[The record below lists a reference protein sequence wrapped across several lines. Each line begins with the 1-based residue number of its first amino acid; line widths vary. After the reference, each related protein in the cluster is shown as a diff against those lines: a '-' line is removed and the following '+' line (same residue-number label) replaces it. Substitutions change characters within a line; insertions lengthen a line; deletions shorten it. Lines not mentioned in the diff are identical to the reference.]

1 MPLLLFYR
9 EQMNTFLSHCCISLE
24 KVDSEYVSQIIPAAP
39 FWKMLLLLRVQN
51 FPKLHSSVAL
61 LVTGMWVYFCKDI
74 AFYTF
79 LFV

>member
-39 FWKMLLLLRVQN
+39 FLENAISSLCAK
-51 FPKLHSSVAL
+51 FP
-61 LVTGMWVYFCKDI
+61 
-74 AFYTF
+74 
-79 LFV
+79 